1 MILDV
6 ELYESIKSK
15 TLLIN
20 EISVD
25 KLNVNIAQNKEE
37 FDLINLVKQKKVE
50 QEETLD
56 TQENN
61 LAFILKNF
69 TLKNSKINFL
79 KDNDYKIVISN
90 INNTLTNLSNLS
102 SVKKD
107 AKNILNFNIDE
118 NTNFKSFTSIKNKEF
133 KEFEINSNLDISKID
148 LKKLAYYKKELLGD
162 IKIYSIFLD
171 TKVNIKYKTQNNE
184 LVVTTKDTNI
194 TNIDLS
200 KSSNIEF
207 KANSLFLDSSE
218 FNMNKN
224 KLILGDI
231 NLNNSD
237 ISYVL
242 ENNLKED
249 VQKNDTNEKVK
260 ETTKETSKENEFI
273 LISKEIKINNTNL
286 DFEDKT
292 LSTIPFKTNIEELNG
307 FISSINTREHI
318 ISDLKLEGDINKYAK
333 VNIDAKVNLNDVK
346 ILSDIDLKIQNLAIN
361 DFTPYS
367 RQFIAQDID
376 DGKLD
381 VDLKYNISKSN
392 LDAKNNIIIKEIV
405 LGKTH
410 EIDGVDTLPLA
421 IAIALLEDSNK
432 EIEINL
438 PVTGNLNNPEFS
450 VAPIIWKAFTNLI
463 LKAITAPFS
472 LLGSIFD
479 FNDDEINKVVFNL
492 NETKISP
499 IQKEPLDKL
508 VKILTNRPNMA
519 LEYSYIYSSVLEKQE
534 IIEEK
539 YKKFLELKPKS
550 QTLKEYLLHDYKK
563 FKVKDEK
570 SYDELMKKYKNT
582 KKEEAKDKKL
592 VEFLKKNYK
601 ENIEVKT
608 QDYEELAIKRA
619 QNIKTYLLENKV
631 KNEQVKINEEF
642 LDESSE
648 KETIIINFKVNSI

>member
-237 ISYVL
+237 ISYVH
-242 ENNLKED
+242 EYNLKED
-249 VQKNDTNEKVK
+249 VQKDDTNVKAK
-260 ETTKETSKENEFI
+260 ETAKENEFI

-410 EIDGVDTLPLA
+410 EIDGVDTLPLS
-421 IAIALLEDSNK
+421 IAIALLEDSNE

-563 FKVKDEK
+563 FKVNDEK
-570 SYDELMKKYKNT
+570 SYDELMKKYENT
-582 KKEEAKDKKL
+582 EKEEAKDKKL

>member
-1 MILDV
+1 VILDV

-563 FKVKDEK
+563 FKVNDEK
-570 SYDELMKKYKNT
+570 SYDELMKKYENT
-582 KKEEAKDKKL
+582 EKEEAKDKKL

>member
-61 LAFILKNF
+61 LVFILKNF

-563 FKVKDEK
+563 FKVNDEK
-570 SYDELMKKYKNT
+570 SYDELMKKYENT
-582 KKEEAKDKKL
+582 EKEEAKDKKL

>member
-563 FKVKDEK
+563 FKVNDEK
-570 SYDELMKKYKNT
+570 SYDELMKKYENT
-582 KKEEAKDKKL
+582 EKEEAKDKKL